1 MSGFWS
7 GWVIFL
13 LTLTLGITL
22 VLFVWAQIVRIV
34 TEPDGTTGH
43 VWAHGVLRES
53 VRNLPLWWVLFSA
66 GALLVGLTYLTL
78 YPGFGNFK
86 GKLGW
91 TSAQELQ
98 RDTIANDAEPAARPR
113 RAPCCP
119 PELEGAMPSPSASA
133 RT

>member
-1 MSGFWS
+1 MSSFWS

-53 VRNLPLWWVLFSA
+53 VRNLPLWWLVISA
-66 GALLVGLTYLTL
+66 IALSAALVYLAL
-78 YPGFGNFK
+78 YPGFGAFK
-86 GKLGW
+86 RQKAKGV
-91 TSAQELQ
+91 
-98 RDTIANDAEPAARPR
+98 
-113 RAPCCP
+113 
-119 PELEGAMPSPSASA
+119 
-133 RT
+133 